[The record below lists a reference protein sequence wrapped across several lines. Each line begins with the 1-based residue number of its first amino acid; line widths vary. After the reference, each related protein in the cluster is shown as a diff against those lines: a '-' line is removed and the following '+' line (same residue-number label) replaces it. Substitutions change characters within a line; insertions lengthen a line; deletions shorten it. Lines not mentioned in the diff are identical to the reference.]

1 MVIVNFSGL
10 DIFLVGELNKEIH
23 SRIASAYG
31 IDDEDVIFQ
40 ASDSFLFYKGSEQ
53 TSFNLLIKVD
63 APEDYID
70 SEETVA
76 SILMEASKNYSV
88 HVRILFSYY
97 EDGHYYER
105 INKDYPEYIIDNQ
118 EVEVDDSEYDEDNE
132 YSEEELYTGNVFEDL
147 EDEDEKPVTLNDFFK
162 RK

>member
-70 SEETVA
+70 SEEMVA

>member
-53 TSFNLLIKVD
+53 TSFNLLINVV

-70 SEETVA
+70 SEEMVA

-97 EDGHYYER
+97 DDTHYYER

>member
-76 SILMEASKNYSV
+76 SILMDASKNYSV

-118 EVEVDDSEYDEDNE
+118 EAEVDDSEYDEDNE

>member
-1 MVIVNFSGL
+1 M
-10 DIFLVGELNKEIH
+10 
-23 SRIASAYG
+23 
-31 IDDEDVIFQ
+31 
-40 ASDSFLFYKGSEQ
+40 
-53 TSFNLLIKVD
+53 
-63 APEDYID
+63 
-70 SEETVA
+70 VA

-97 EDGHYYER
+97 DDSHYYER

>member
-118 EVEVDDSEYDEDNE
+118 EVEVDESEYDEDNE